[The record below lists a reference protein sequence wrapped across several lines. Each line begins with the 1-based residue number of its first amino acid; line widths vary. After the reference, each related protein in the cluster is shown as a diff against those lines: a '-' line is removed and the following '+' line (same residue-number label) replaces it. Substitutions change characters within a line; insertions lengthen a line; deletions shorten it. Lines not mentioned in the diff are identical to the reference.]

1 MVCRAGSIMT
11 ASATSHF
18 YVSGHIPAL
27 LGPRTPPKSP
37 CNDYSDR
44 EMAADAELAAIRDED
59 PVFNL
64 KGRACERYMQWM
76 MAYPDRHADDI
87 TTREQLDE
95 AVCDVNRLATQWFS
109 RRPQLQ
115 RD

>member
-1 MVCRAGSIMT
+1 
-11 ASATSHF
+11 
-18 YVSGHIPAL
+18 
-27 LGPRTPPKSP
+27 
-37 CNDYSDR
+37 
-44 EMAADAELAAIRDED
+44 MAADAELAAIRDED

-64 KGRACERYMQWM
+64 KRRAGERYMQWM
-76 MAYPDRHADDI
+76 MAYPDRHAADI
-87 TTREQLDE
+87 TREQLDE

>member
-1 MVCRAGSIMT
+1 MT

-37 CNDYSDR
+37 CCNDTATAKWPPTRS
-44 EMAADAELAAIRDED
+44 LPPIRDED

-95 AVCDVNRLATQWFS
+95 AVCDVNPLATQWFS

>member
-1 MVCRAGSIMT
+1 M
-11 ASATSHF
+11 
-18 YVSGHIPAL
+18 PAL

-37 CNDYSDR
+37 LQRYSDR

-59 PVFNL
+59 PVINL

-95 AVCDVNRLATQWFS
+95 AVCDVNAW
-109 RRPQLQ
+109 RPNGF
-115 RD
+115 RGGPSYSETEWRA

>member
-1 MVCRAGSIMT
+1 LRFGAHPGAAWT
-11 ASATSHF
+11 AYAAKIT
-18 YVSGHIPAL
+18 VL
-27 LGPRTPPKSP
+27 QR
-37 CNDYSDR
+37 YSDR

-64 KGRACERYMQWM
+64 KGRACQRCMQWM